1 VDSLTSALVRR
12 VLLAIGMT
20 TYEQVT
26 RRHRLARRDYPFF
39 FAGVAVIIAALV
51 TALA

>member
-1 VDSLTSALVRR
+1 LVHN
-12 VLLAIGMT
+12 LLVVVAMT
-20 TYEQVT
+20 TYERVT
-26 RRHRLARRDYPFF
+26 RRHRLANRDLPFF

>member
-1 VDSLTSALVRR
+1 MPS
-12 VLLAIGMT
+12 MT

-26 RRHRLARRDYPFF
+26 RRHRLANRDLPFF
-39 FAGVAVIIAALV
+39 FAGVAVIVAALV

>member
-1 VDSLTSALVRR
+1 M
-12 VLLAIGMT
+12 LLMPSMT

-26 RRHRLARRDYPFF
+26 RRHRLANRDLPFF
-39 FAGVAVIIAALV
+39 FAGVAVIVAALV